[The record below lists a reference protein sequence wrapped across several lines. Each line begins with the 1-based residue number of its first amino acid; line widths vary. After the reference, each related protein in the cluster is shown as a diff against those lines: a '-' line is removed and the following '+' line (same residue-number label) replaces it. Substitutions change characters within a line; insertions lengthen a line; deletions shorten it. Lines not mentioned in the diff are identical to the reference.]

1 MTLSEKKTTLK
12 VLHHLRRI
20 SLILLVLV
28 TLAALIL
35 NLGRLSVD
43 DLGRL
48 AARVRYGFSGKR
60 EEASSIVFT
69 ESEGKAVCVYKDGIA
84 VAADGYLK
92 VFDSSGLLLSQTLL
106 SMESPSLSATSRY
119 LLSFDRGGKS
129 VLVSQ
134 SFGEKQRFTFEK
146 GVIDASLSEAGALIV
161 AHKGEGY
168 RSQISVYDT
177 SLKERYKWFAADT
190 YITAT
195 SVYGLPTRF
204 ACAGLT
210 LRDGSLFCE
219 VLAFSPDSAEP
230 LCRVRV
236 PGSFVYRVKCLDQ
249 NNLLCLTDLGY
260 SLLDLSTGQVLH
272 SGAFGQSS
280 LGCYAVGSDRLV
292 LGFSGRSGEG
302 YEVRTVTFDG
312 KETSALLPELPQSLA
327 VSGKT
332 YVLTGGK
339 VLAWNGS
346 SFDPVA
352 SASRQENRLIAGKGG
367 VLLVGTHAARF
378 IS

>member
-1 MTLSEKKTTLK
+1 MTLSEKKTTLQ
-12 VLHHLRRI
+12 VLRHLRRI

-28 TLAALIL
+28 SLAALIL
-35 NLGRLSVD
+35 NLGRLSAD

-106 SMESPSLSATSRY
+106 SMENPALLSTSRY
-119 LLSFDRGGKS
+119 LLSFDRGGRS
-129 VLVSQ
+129 VLISQ
-134 SFGEKQRFTFEK
+134 SFGEKQRFSFSK

-168 RSQISVYDT
+168 RSQITVYDT
-177 SLKERYKWFAADT
+177 ALKERYKWFAADT

-210 LRDGSLFCE
+210 LRDGALFCE

-236 PGSFVYRVKCLDQ
+236 PGSFVYRIKCLDR
-249 NNLLCLTDLGY
+249 NSLLCLTDLGY
-260 SLLDLSTGQVLH
+260 SLLDLSTGEIRH

-280 LGCYAVGSDRLV
+280 LGCYALGSDRLV

-312 KETSALLPELPQSLA
+312 KESSAVLPALPQSLA

-332 YVLTGGK
+332 YVLAGGQ
-339 VLAWNGS
+339 VLEWS
-346 SFDPVA
+346 SRSFREITA
-352 SASRQENRLIAGKGG
+352 ASRQESQLIAGKGG
-367 VLLVGTHAARF
+367 VLLVGTHSARF